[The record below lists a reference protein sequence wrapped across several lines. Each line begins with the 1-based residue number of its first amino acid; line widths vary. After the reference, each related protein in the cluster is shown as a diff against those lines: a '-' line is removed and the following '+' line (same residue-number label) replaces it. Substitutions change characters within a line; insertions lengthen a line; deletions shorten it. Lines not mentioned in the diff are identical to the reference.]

1 MRFLSTNE
9 IVENVL
15 TDEQIE
21 TIYKN
26 VENSHNSYVMEL
38 FSQNI
43 SDFVLPKDIERK
55 IITKCQTIGG
65 ESDLEITE
73 YQFSRYKK
81 TVLDSGET
89 IYPNLTPHADQTF
102 QEPRFTFD
110 YQIGGN
116 TTWPIVVE
124 GKSFTLQNN
133 QALTFSGTNQVHWR
147 EPKDFADDEYVDM
160 IFFHLRKRGSGP
172 LPEEIKAEVSE
183 KIAKYKKI
191 YEEEIKNA

>member
-15 TDEQIE
+15 TDEQIA

-43 SDFVLPKDIERK
+43 SDFELPKDIERK

-73 YQFSRYKK
+73 YQFSRYKN
-81 TVLDSGET
+81 TTLENGEV
-89 IYPNLTPHADQTF
+89 IRPNLTPHADQTF

-116 TTWPIVVE
+116 TTWPIIVE

-133 QALTFSGTNQVHWR
+133 QALTFSGTHQVHWR
-147 EPKDFADDEYVDM
+147 EPKIFSDDEYVDM
-160 IFFHLRKRGSGP
+160 VFFHLRKRGSGP
-172 LPEEIKAEVSE
+172 LPQEMKDEVTE
-183 KIAKYKKI
+183 KIARYKKE
-191 YEEEIKNA
+191 YDEAN

>member
-1 MRFLSTNE
+1 MVMRFLSTNE

-15 TDEQIE
+15 TDEQIA

-43 SDFVLPKDIERK
+43 SDFELPKDIERK

-73 YQFSRYKK
+73 YQFSRYKN
-81 TVLDSGET
+81 TTLENGEV
-89 IYPNLTPHADQTF
+89 IRPNLTPHADQTF

-116 TTWPIVVE
+116 TTWPIIVE

-133 QALTFSGTNQVHWR
+133 QALTFSGTHQVHWR
-147 EPKDFADDEYVDM
+147 EPKIFSDDEYVDM
-160 IFFHLRKRGSGP
+160 VFFHLRKRGSGP
-172 LPEEIKAEVSE
+172 LPQEMKDEVTE
-183 KIAKYKKI
+183 KIARYKKE
-191 YEEEIKNA
+191 YDEAN